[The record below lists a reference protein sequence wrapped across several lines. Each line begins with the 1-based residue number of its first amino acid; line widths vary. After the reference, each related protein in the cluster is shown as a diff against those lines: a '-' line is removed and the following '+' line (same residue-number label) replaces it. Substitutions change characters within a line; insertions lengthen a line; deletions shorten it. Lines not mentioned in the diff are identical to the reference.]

1 MKSGTTSLH
10 YYLDLHPEISMSKK
24 KEVNFFYPIF
34 QPPLVPGQ
42 HPHVEFGNW
51 NKGVKWYESHFSGTA
66 KIHGESSTNYTKYPL
81 FAGVAE
87 RMHSVLPDAKLIY
100 ILRDPIERII
110 AQYIHAYA
118 GRFEC
123 GTLSEALTNNDHY
136 VDCSRYYMQL
146 EQYLPYYQASHI
158 LLLTAERLQS
168 HRQETL
174 RQVFRFLGVDDGFQC
189 DEHSRLLHSSVNKR
203 RKNAIGLMLA
213 KLGVENHFKRS
224 GRPFLCKG
232 YDSVTSTRIER
243 PVLSERLRQELIHA
257 LRNDVSKLRTYA
269 GGRFEDWSL

>member
-66 KIHGESSTNYTKYPL
+66 KIHGESSTNYTKYPI

-123 GTLSEALTNNDHY
+123 GTFSEALTNNDHY

-146 EQYLPYYQASHI
+146 EQYLPYYQESHI
-158 LLLTAERLQS
+158 LLLTAERLRS

-189 DEHSRLLHSSVNKR
+189 DEYSRLLHSSVNKR
-203 RKNAIGLMLA
+203 RKNDIGLVLA
-213 KLGVENHFKRS
+213 KLGVEDKIKQSRASFLS
-224 GRPFLCKG
+224 GI
-232 YDSVTSTRIER
+232 YDSITSTRVGPPR
-243 PVLSERLRQELIHA
+243 LGARLRQELVHA
-257 LRNDVSKLRTYA
+257 LRDDVTQLRNYT
-269 GGRFEDWSL
+269 GERFEDWSL